1 MKHVKVEFC
10 WSEGTLQEREG
21 GAFRKTWKTK
31 CLIAAA
37 LYNRL
42 GEKEQIV
49 SRLLQKIQQSYCSP
63 SCWIKAMPGW
73 TLLQTLEDVW
83 LWDFRVFQKYMKCRK
98 TSLLCQNTSAFCLHF
113 PLLYV
118 ENNKTAHSIDKIER
132 RGRQVG
138 GSSVNSV
145 LKSSF
150 TPLSEM

>member
-1 MKHVKVEFC
+1 MNAPPNLGRCMTLGFQGFPEIHEMQKNFPPLPKHV
-10 WSEGTLQEREG
+10 G
-21 GAFRKTWKTK
+21 
-31 CLIAAA
+31 
-37 LYNRL
+37 
-42 GEKEQIV
+42 
-49 SRLLQKIQQSYCSP
+49 LLF
-63 SCWIKAMPGW
+63 
-73 TLLQTLEDVW
+73 T
-83 LWDFRVFQKYMKCRK
+83 
-98 TSLLCQNTSAFCLHF
+98 LHF